1 MMNNRQTFSLAYV
14 FLALLMFSSA
24 TQANATSAAMLD
36 ALSRHSD
43 PEATLS
49 WYLSSNANLDTIEDQ
64 GNRAEAYHLLGRAYY
79 QVGNSI
85 EAQNKLAQ
93 AIELI
98 GDRPDDALFAASVYN
113 DMGLVMVS
121 RANLDDAQVQFE
133 TAQGWARVA
142 EAPEVIVLSAINLA
156 RTLLNKNENEEVP
169 TLLSRISTNLEQS
182 TPSASTARHW
192 LSYGQLVRKAMAAG
206 AIPVEGRLDALNA
219 YLTADSQAAQFDD
232 QALVTYANGYLGELY
247 EDEDRY
253 TDALRYT
260 REAVFGAQEQADDTS
275 LYKWQWQLAR
285 LHKKQGNA
293 ELSADLYRQAVT
305 TLNRSR
311 TSLTLG
317 AGINFTQSVGP
328 VFYEFADLLLKQ
340 AVEISDEQTRQNSLE
355 EVIDVLEA
363 AKLAEV
369 EDYFDSECAVLSDE
383 QIKLTDVASDSA
395 VIYPV
400 LLQDRTELLVQL
412 PSGIEQFTVDV
423 SASRLRDTVNEYR
436 SLIENYD
443 RDNGFMGPS
452 QLLYSWL
459 IKPMEKALA
468 DAGIETLV
476 LVPDGPL
483 RSIPISALHDGEQF
497 LVQKY
502 ALATTPGITL
512 TDPKPFSSK
521 NIRVLASGLTEA
533 VQGYSA
539 LPSVNRELENVSSVF
554 ETTVYQDDD
563 YQLAKVAEEMS
574 SGDYDIVHFA
584 THGEFNRDH
593 TKSFLLTHDNRLT
606 MGQLET
612 TIGLR
617 RFESEP
623 IELLVLSACQTAVGD
638 ERAALGLAGVA
649 IQAGARSALAT
660 LWFINDEATSELV
673 ADFYRQLNTG
683 QQTKAQALQAAQV
696 NMMTNT
702 QFKHPSFW
710 APFLMIGNWM

>member
-1 MMNNRQTFSLAYV
+1 
-14 FLALLMFSSA
+14 
-24 TQANATSAAMLD
+24 
-36 ALSRHSD
+36 
-43 PEATLS
+43 
-49 WYLSSNANLDTIEDQ
+49 
-64 GNRAEAYHLLGRAYY
+64 
-79 QVGNSI
+79 
-85 EAQNKLAQ
+85 
-93 AIELI
+93 
-98 GDRPDDALFAASVYN
+98 
-113 DMGLVMVS
+113 MGLVLVS
-121 RANLDDAQVQFE
+121 RANLDGAQIQFE

-156 RTLLNKNENEEVP
+156 RTLLNKNQNEEVP

-192 LSYGQLVRKAMAAG
+192 LSYGQLVREAMAAG

-247 EDEDRY
+247 EDEGRY

-369 EDYFDSECAVLSDE
+369 EDYFNSECAVLSDE
-383 QIKLTDVASDSA
+383 QTKLTDVASDSA

-412 PSGIEQFTVDV
+412 PSGIKQFTVDV

-554 ETTVYQDDD
+554 ETTVYQDDN

-584 THGEFNRDH
+584 THGEFNSDH
-593 TKSFLLTHDNRLT
+593 TKSFLLTYDNRLT
-606 MGQLET
+606 MRQLEN

-617 RFESEP
+617 RFQSEP

-673 ADFYRQLNTG
+673 ADFYLQLNTG

-702 QFKHPSFW
+702 QFQHPSFW